1 MTGYVGALDGEEW
14 LAAKAC
20 DRAPYCDHQHYMKAD
35 DLCELVGCPRA
46 EEWGVSF
53 ESRTG
58 ERMWFRVCEEHAEE
72 IRGNHRGDGWYVI
85 PLAERMA

>member
-1 MTGYVGALDGEEW
+1 MTGYAGALDGEEW
-14 LAAKAC
+14 LTAKAP
-20 DRAPYCDHQHYMKAD
+20 ASD
-35 DLCELVGCPRA
+35 DLCELVGCPRS

-58 ERMWFRVCEEHAEE
+58 ERLWFRVCEEHAEE
-72 IRGNHRGDGWYVI
+72 IRGNHRGSGWYKI